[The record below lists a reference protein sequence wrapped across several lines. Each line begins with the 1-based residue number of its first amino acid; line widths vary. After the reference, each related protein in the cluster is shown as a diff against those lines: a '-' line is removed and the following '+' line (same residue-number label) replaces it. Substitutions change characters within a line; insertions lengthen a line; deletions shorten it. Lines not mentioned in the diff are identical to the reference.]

1 MKRDYSST
9 NWVDEKDAFGVE
21 VKKSACYFCH
31 QNCGVLAYVK
41 DGKLVYAEGDPDHP
55 TNAGGLC
62 TRGNQAF
69 TFVDNPSRI
78 NYPLKRAGK
87 KGENK
92 WERVSWDQALTE
104 IGAKLS
110 QIKEESGA
118 QAVAAAAGTLRT
130 DDWARR
136 RFLNMFGTPNGF
148 HNALLC
154 WIPTFMVET
163 AVNGWSPFETDLGA
177 SKCVIL
183 WGFNPGA
190 SAMPGMHGYSDF
202 QRNNGMKL
210 IVVDPRYSETA
221 AHADL
226 WLPLR
231 PGSDTALSLAMI
243 NVIMNEFIYDMDFT
257 DEWCEG
263 FDDLR
268 DYIEP
273 YTPEWASPLT
283 WLDPELIRQAARM
296 YATNRPGNIQW
307 GCTWDQLGRTAGA
320 GMHARSILRAIC
332 GNLDCPGGDGMPGPA
347 AYVTDEEMEANDR
360 LPDDMKKV
368 QIGSDKYK
376 MTSWPGYERLSQISR
391 DKWGKAFTAEWMCEA
406 HGPSVFKAILT
417 GDPYPVRALLVSGT
431 NPLSSYGDAKMVYEA
446 CKQVEFMVVL
456 EYHMTPTALQA
467 DFVLPV
473 AGAMERP
480 VIHTNYGVTDSIVA
494 SQRAIQPLYER
505 KTDYNIWRDLGLAC
519 GQTQEDWPWAEL
531 EDAYFHVLSPLNLPI
546 SSFDDFVERYRM
558 YYPPLQYQKY
568 LNKGQFC
575 TASGKVELKSSVFE
589 EFGLPGFPQYIGP
602 AENETD
608 DPEVAAE
615 YPIVLTTGGGFMP
628 FHHSE
633 HFNNPI
639 IRYIKPDPYFTIHP
653 ELAGKLDIEHG
664 DWCWIETR
672 RGRIKMRAN
681 VEQSID
687 PRAVYTQRGW
697 WFPERSVEGPQPF
710 GCLESDTNVLT
721 SVDDEHCDPL
731 TGCWANRGLM
741 CKVYKCTDL
750 DYQFTE
756 EDCKFSIPGSAFAT
770 EGAGIHAMPSEQKM
784 ALEFAEP
791 KFVEPDF
798 EVPAGVTWDY
808 RKRACFDEQGRR
820 YDPASGWLVDDAT
833 GAFYQLGTG
842 YKYVSFNGDFLLD
855 EAAGT
860 YYDFSMQASDGPQP
874 DFELPAGTTWNA
886 VELRAYDA
894 AGRYFDKDSGWMIDP
909 ATNVYY
915 QAGTG
920 YRFVQQG
927 EANYLVDEAG
937 NAWYDFSMQP
947 VDAPAAP
954 FEVPEMLVWDPIAG
968 VAKHPE
974 TGYEYDPNSGWL
986 IDRATNVY
994 YDKFTMR
1001 AYDAATNTLVDAA
1014 TGKHYSMEDPT
1025 VEVTL

>member
-9 NWVDEKDAFGVE
+9 NWLEEINQEGVE
-21 VKKSACYFCH
+21 VRKSCCYFCH

-41 DGKLVYAEGDPDHP
+41 DGKLIYAQGDPDHP

-62 TRGNQAF
+62 TRGNQAL

-104 IGAKLS
+104 IGAKLN

-136 RFLNMFGTPNGF
+136 RFLNLFGTPNGF

-163 AVNGWSPFETDLGA
+163 AVSGWSPFETDLGG

-190 SAMPGMHGYSDF
+190 SSMPGMHGYTDL
-202 QRNNGMKL
+202 QRVNGLKI

-268 DYIEP
+268 DFIEP
-273 YTPEWASPLT
+273 YTPEWAEPIT

-296 YATNRPGNIQW
+296 YATNRPSNIQW

-332 GNLDCPGGDGMPGPA
+332 GNLDVPGGDGMPGPA
-347 AYVTDEEMEANDR
+347 AYITDEEMEANDR
-360 LPDDMKKV
+360 LPDEVKKY

-376 MTSWPGYERLSQISR
+376 MTSWPGYERLAQISK

-417 GDPYPVRALLVSGT
+417 GDPYQVRALFVSGS
-431 NPLSSYGDAKMVYEA
+431 NPLSSYGDSKMVYEA
-446 CKQVEFMVVL
+446 IKKVEFMVVL
-456 EYHMTPTALQA
+456 EYFMTPTALQA
-467 DFVLPV
+467 DFILPV

-480 VIHTNYGVTDSIVA
+480 MVHTNYGVTDSIVA
-494 SQRAIQPLYER
+494 SQRAIWPMYER
-505 KTDYNIWRDLGLAC
+505 KTDYNIWKDIGLAC
-519 GQTQEDWPWAEL
+519 GQTEEDWPWPEL
-531 EDAYFHVLSPLNLPI
+531 EDAYFHTLSALNMPI
-546 SSFDDFVERYRM
+546 SSYDDFVERYRM
-558 YYPPLQYQKY
+558 YYPPVQYQKHI
-568 LNKGQFC
+568 NRGQFC
-575 TASGKVELKSSVFE
+575 TASGKVEIKSSVFE
-589 EFGLPGFPQYIGP
+589 EFGLPGFPEYIG
-602 AENETD
+602 ASENEID

-653 ELAGKLDIEHG
+653 ELAEKLDIVHG

-681 VEQSID
+681 VEPSID

-697 WFPERSVEGPQPF
+697 WFPERSHEGFQPF
-710 GCLESDTNVLT
+710 GCFESNTNVLT
-721 SVDDEHCDPL
+721 SVDDEHCDPY

-750 DYQFTE
+750 DFEFTE
-756 EDCKFSIPGSAFAT
+756 ADAGFSIPGSDFAT
-770 EGAGIHAMPSEQKM
+770 KGAGVHAMPSEQKM
-784 ALEFAEP
+784 AREFAEP
-791 KFVEPDF
+791 IFAQPDF
-798 EVPAGVTWDY
+798 DVPEGVTWDY

-833 GAFYQLGTG
+833 NTFYQLGTG
-842 YKYVSFNGDFLLD
+842 YKYVAYNGDFLLD
-855 EAAGT
+855 EVNGA
-860 YYDFSMQASDGPQP
+860 YYDFSMQPVDGPQP
-874 DFELPAGTTWNA
+874 DYELPAGTTWNKID
-886 VELRAYDA
+886 LKAYDE

-909 ATNVYY
+909 VTNIYY

-920 YRFVQQG
+920 YRYVSQG
-927 EANYLVDEAG
+927 GDFLVDEAN
-937 NAWYDFSMQP
+937 NAWFDFSMQP
-947 VDAPAAP
+947 VEAPQP
-954 FEVPEMLVWDPIAG
+954 TFEVPEMLVWDPIAG
-968 VAKHPE
+968 IAKHPD

-986 IDRATNVY
+986 IDKATNAY
-994 YDKFTMR
+994 YEKYTMTR
-1001 AYDAATNTLVDAA
+1001 YDAATNTLVDDA